1 MKDANNWAK
10 KMQRIG
16 RYKEDELKQW
26 HKNTTLH
33 QRIKMTEELLLL
45 NDTTLQ
51 RIRLSPIFISLSK
64 ALEKRY
70 AK

>member
-26 HKNTTLH
+26 HKTTSLR
-33 QRIKMTEELLLL
+33 QRIKMTEELLLMP
-45 NDTTLQ
+45 DTAKN
-51 RIRLSPIFISLSK
+51 RRFDSPIHCALSK
-64 ALEKRY
+64 SLENKFT
-70 AK
+70 

>member
-1 MKDANNWAK
+1 MKDVNNWAK
-10 KMQRIG
+10 KMQKIG

-26 HKNTTLH
+26 HKTTSLR
-33 QRIKMTEELLLL
+33 QRIRMTEELLLL

-51 RIRLSPIFISLSK
+51 RIRLSPLFISLSK

-70 AK
+70 VR